1 MKRSAP
7 GKQSRRPEPAGCPEV
22 LPPGLLSG
30 LWDRGKLL
38 LCLDYDGTLS
48 EITSMPAEARPVRRV
63 RSSLRHLA
71 EQPSWIEVAIVSGRD
86 LVTLSGLLR
95 LQSPIWLV
103 GTHGLEMS
111 APDGR
116 RLLAPG
122 ASEFVPDMECLRQW
136 MRHQISTVAGLIVE
150 EKALAMALHYR
161 LAEPSAAAAAR
172 AALREFVERR
182 CPRLKILEGSMVD
195 EILPCGIGGKGLAV
209 RWLLDSMNVRPR
221 SITYFGDDTTDE
233 DAFFELRRSGVTI
246 LVGQLRRSWAHYH
259 VAGPAAVAALLQDLV
274 TKLEGRS
281 MPRRSLKKT

>member
-1 MKRSAP
+1 
-7 GKQSRRPEPAGCPEV
+7 
-22 LPPGLLSG
+22 
-30 LWDRGKLL
+30 
-38 LCLDYDGTLS
+38 
-48 EITSMPAEARPVRRV
+48 
-63 RSSLRHLA
+63 
-71 EQPSWIEVAIVSGRD
+71 
-86 LVTLSGLLR
+86 
-95 LQSPIWLV
+95 
-103 GTHGLEMS
+103 
-111 APDGR
+111 
-116 RLLAPG
+116 
-122 ASEFVPDMECLRQW
+122 